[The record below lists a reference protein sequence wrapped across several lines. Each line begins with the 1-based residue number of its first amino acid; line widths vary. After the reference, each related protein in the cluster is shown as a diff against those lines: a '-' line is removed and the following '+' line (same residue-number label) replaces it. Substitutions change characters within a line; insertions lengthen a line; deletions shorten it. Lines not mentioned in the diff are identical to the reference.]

1 MTPEKREINR
11 KKGRA
16 NRKKGRIGITQ
27 KTPESLYPCGF
38 AACPHARAQKNKKK
52 QEKNQQK
59 NPLPIPGLWA
69 TSTLLA

>member
-27 KTPESLYPCGF
+27 KTLETRMNKGF
-38 AACPHARAQKNKKK
+38 AGSPRARAQKNKKK
-52 QEKNQQK
+52 KEKNQ
-59 NPLPIPGLWA
+59 A
-69 TSTLLA
+69 F

>member
-27 KTPESLYPCGF
+27 KTLETRMNKGF
-38 AACPHARAQKNKKK
+38 AGSPRARAQKNKKK
-52 QEKNQQK
+52 QEKNQ
-59 NPLPIPGLWA
+59 A
-69 TSTLLA
+69 F